1 MKTIKSLL
9 LAAAIV
15 MAGALPASAQ
25 FRWGPRIG
33 TQVSSMSLDKEVFN
47 NENRAG
53 LTVGLTGEVTVPIIG
68 ICADASIMYVHRVN
82 STKLKTN
89 ADATEDVSE
98 ALGRSSF
105 RQRDYIE
112 IPVNLKYKFGLPVV
126 GRFVAPFLQTGPSF
140 SVLASKKN
148 IGDGLKNRRFSTSWN
163 FGAGVELLHKVQI
176 SAAYSLGMNNM
187 IEYDTN
193 DDEFSAGKIKS
204 KNHYWTI
211 TAAWFF

>member
-1 MKTIKSLL
+1 MKTIKALL
-9 LAAAIV
+9 LAAVLV
-15 MAGALPASAQ
+15 MAGAVPASAQ

-33 TQVSSMSLDKEVFN
+33 TQVSSMSLDKEVFKS
-47 NENRAG
+47 ENRAG

-82 STKLKTN
+82 SAKFK
-89 ADATEDVSE
+89 ADNGATEDEGE

-148 IGDGLKNRRFSTSWN
+148 IGDGFKNRRFSTSWN

-176 SAAYSLGMNNM
+176 SASYSLGMNNT
-187 IEYDTN
+187 IEYDGNN
-193 DDEFSAGKIKS
+193 DQPHPTKFKS